1 MMICMASSRSVLA
14 NRQVRV
20 VIKCHKCTGE
30 TLVSQRKLKSTY
42 SSSLETRDLIRR
54 ARGGARGRAFFLKS
68 DDHRPTH
75 AWMKNDKLARARR
88 ALAKTPPHEV
98 RCWET
103 PPTSHTPGSWGWA
116 APTHMSGLVYCRAF
130 LVPYTSVSALT
141 PGTKF

>member
-1 MMICMASSRSVLA
+1 MICMASSRSVLA

-75 AWMKNDKLARARR
+75 AWMTKMTKSRARAAPLPRPPPR
-88 ALAKTPPHEV
+88 GAVLGDTPH
-98 RCWET
+98 
-103 PPTSHTPGSWGWA
+103 PPCPTELGMGCPNAYVGPGIL
-116 APTHMSGLVYCRAF
+116 P
-130 LVPYTSVSALT
+130 SVSGAVHERFCPH
-141 PGTKF
+141 PGH

>member
-1 MMICMASSRSVLA
+1 MICMASSRSVLA
-14 NRQVRV
+14 NRKVRV

-88 ALAKTPPHEV
+88 ALAKTPPPRGAV
-98 RCWET
+98 LGDT
-103 PPTSHTPGSWGWA
+103 PHFPYPRELGMGCPNTYVGPGIL
-116 APTHMSGLVYCRAF
+116 P
-130 LVPYTSVSALT
+130 SVSGAVHERFCPH
-141 PGTKF
+141 PGH